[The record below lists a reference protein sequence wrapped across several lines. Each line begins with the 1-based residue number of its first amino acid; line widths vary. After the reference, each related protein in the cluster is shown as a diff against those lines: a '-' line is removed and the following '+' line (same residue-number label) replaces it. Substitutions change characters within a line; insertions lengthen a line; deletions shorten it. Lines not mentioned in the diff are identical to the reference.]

1 MRVLRRRDE
10 HGALRTGFLEGDAV
24 FDVPGD
30 QGGRELSLV
39 LDEGADQ
46 LSRMH
51 EAALLGASRPLS
63 DVELAAPLVRPRAVF
78 CVGRNYVEHAAET
91 QNDAPT
97 EPILF
102 AKLGSA
108 IVGPAD
114 DVLLPA
120 AAPRRVDY
128 EAELAVV
135 IGRHGRDIAEADAWS
150 YVLGYVVANDVTARD
165 WQVKKPGGQ
174 WLLGKSFDTFLPIGP
189 WVVTRDDVPEA
200 DRARITCR
208 VNGELV
214 QDDTAD
220 HMIFSI
226 PTLIAYI
233 ARVATL
239 SPGDLIL
246 TGTPAG
252 IGAARVPPRWLGP
265 GDVLET
271 SVQGVGTL
279 RNNVKSADAHP

>member
-10 HGALRTGFLEGDAV
+10 RGALRTGFLDGDDV

-30 QGGRELSLV
+30 EGVRELSLV
-39 LDEGADQ
+39 LDEGSDQ

-51 EAALLGASRPLS
+51 EAALAGASRPLS
-63 DVELAAPLVRPRAVF
+63 DVTLTAPLVRPRAVF
-78 CVGRNYVEHAAET
+78 CVGRNYVEHATET
-91 QNDAPT
+91 QAEPPT

-102 AKLGSA
+102 AKLCSA
-108 IVGPAD
+108 IVGPSD

-135 IGRHGRDIAEADAWS
+135 IGRRGRDIAEADAWS
-150 YVLGYVVANDVTARD
+150 FVLGYAVANDVTARD

-189 WVVTRDDVPEA
+189 WVVTRDELPDA
-200 DRARITCR
+200 SRARITCR
-208 VNGELV
+208 VNGKLV

-233 ARVATL
+233 SKVASL
-239 SPGDLIL
+239 SPGDLVL

-252 IGAARVPPRWLGP
+252 VGAARVPPRWLVS

-271 SVQGVGTL
+271 SVDGIGTL
-279 RNNVKSADAHP
+279 RNTVKRADAQP

>member
-1 MRVLRRRDE
+1 MKVLRRRDE
-10 HGALRTGFLEGDAV
+10 RGALRTGFIDGNAV

-30 QGGRELSLV
+30 DGARELSLV
-39 LDEGADQ
+39 LDEGSDQ
-46 LSRMH
+46 LASMY
-51 EAALLGASRPLS
+51 EAALLGMAHPLTE
-63 DVELAAPLVRPRAVF
+63 VALTAPLLRPRAVF
-78 CVGRNYVEHAAET
+78 CVGRNYPEHAAET
-91 QNDAPT
+91 QADAPT

-102 AKLGSA
+102 AKLCSA
-108 IVGPAD
+108 IVGPSD
-114 DVLLPA
+114 PIVLPA

-135 IGRHGRDIAEADAWS
+135 IGRGGRDIAEADAWS
-150 YVLGYVVANDVTARD
+150 FVLGYLVANDVTARD

-189 WVVTRDDVPEA
+189 WVVTRDELPDPTH
-200 DRARITCR
+200 ARITCS

-214 QDDTAD
+214 QNDTAD

-233 ARVATL
+233 SRVASL

-252 IGAARVPPRWLGP
+252 IGAARVPARWLQP

-271 SVQGVGTL
+271 SIDGIGTL
-279 RNNVKSADAHP
+279 RNTVSPAATRP